1 MLPSAVNDT
10 MRDMMAQI
18 RDCGDGIRDGTYT
31 MTAAKITGGTI
42 TGATLTG
49 NTFTSPVISGGSINN
64 TPIGATTANTGA
76 FTTLSATGV
85 TTVQAGTVSA
95 PAITTSG
102 DTNTGI
108 YFPAADTIAFTEGGV
123 ESMRIDSSGR
133 LGIGTTSPSTPL
145 EIKSPQFTDSEITLD
160 NTSSNTTSRV
170 LFKAAG
176 TEYGRVSGDSTQVT
190 LQAGNI
196 PMVFRTNSSE
206 RMRIDSSGNV
216 GIGSTNPLS
225 KLEVVGGQFRVA
237 NTSTAAVCI
246 ISTDSTSTNGITIES
261 SYYGGA
267 GYGPMKFNA
276 GGSERMRI
284 DSSGRIL
291 LGTTSTSTF
300 DAGFRLNPTGT
311 GGSTQVALS
320 TTGGGTP
327 FLLNTTADTNI
338 INFYRSSTN
347 VGTISVS
354 TTNTAYNTSSDYRL
368 KENIAPMTGA
378 LAKVT
383 QLKPCTYT
391 WKANGSAGQGFI
403 AHELQA
409 VVPDSVTGVKDAVDA
424 EGNPVHQGVDT
435 SYLVA
440 TLTAA
445 IQELN
450 AKVEAQAVRIAELE
464 SK

>member
-1 MLPSAVNDT
+1 MAVIINASTSTGLVQSADT
-10 MRDMMAQI
+10 S
-18 RDCGDGIRDGTYT
+18 GIIELQSNGTT
-31 MTAAKITGGTI
+31 AVTIDTSQRVAFVAGTAA
-42 TGATLTG
+42 L
-49 NTFTSPVISGGSINN
+49 
-64 TPIGATTANTGA
+64 
-76 FTTLSATGV
+76 
-85 TTVQAGTVSA
+85 
-95 PAITTSG
+95 PAITTTG

-108 YFPAADTIAFTEGGV
+108 FFPAADTMAFSEGGAEV
-123 ESMRIDSSGR
+123 MRIESG
-133 LGIGTTSPSTPL
+133 
-145 EIKSPQFTDSEITLD
+145 
-160 NTSSNTTSRV
+160 
-170 LFKAAG
+170 
-176 TEYGRVSGDSTQVT
+176 GRFLV
-190 LQAGNI
+190 
-196 PMVFRTNSSE
+196 
-206 RMRIDSSGNV
+206 
-216 GIGSTNPLS
+216 
-225 KLEVVGGQFRVA
+225 
-237 NTSTAAVCI
+237 
-246 ISTDSTSTNGITIES
+246 
-261 SYYGGA
+261 
-267 GYGPMKFNA
+267 
-276 GGSERMRI
+276 
-284 DSSGRIL
+284 
-291 LGTTSTSTF
+291 GTTSTSSF
-300 DAGFRLNPTGT
+300 DGGFRANPTGT
-311 GGSTQVALS
+311 GGSMQVIIS

-409 VVPDSVTGVKDAVDA
+409 VIPDSVTGVKDAVDA

-440 TLTAA
+440 TLTSA

-464 SK
+464 GAK